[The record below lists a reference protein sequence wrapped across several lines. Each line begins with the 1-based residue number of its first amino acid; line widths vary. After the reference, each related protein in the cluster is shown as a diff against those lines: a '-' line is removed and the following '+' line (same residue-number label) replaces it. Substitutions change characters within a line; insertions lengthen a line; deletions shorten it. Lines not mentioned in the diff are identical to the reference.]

1 MDKVYATKGVV
12 TNYGEGGG
20 LQNWRGG
27 QVEFTPTKKGGGRIS
42 FSHAVG
48 GGGGG
53 GTHFFRVVLTRELKV
68 LAILMGETTRF
79 HS

>member
-1 MDKVYATKGVV
+1 MPLREWSLIMGKGV
-12 TNYGEGGG
+12 G

-27 QVEFTPTKKGGGRIS
+27 QAEFTPTKQGGGRIS

-48 GGGGG
+48 GGV
-53 GTHFFRVVLTRELKV
+53 THFFKVVLTRELKV